1 MSKKAIKIGF
11 GLIIVAAVL
20 GLSACESIGFYSQVV
35 KGHSQIMIKRE
46 PIARVV
52 EKESTGKELRR
63 KLSIIKHARL
73 FAIETLQLPDNGS
86 YTQYVDT
93 GRPYVVWNVI
103 ATKPYSIRPIE
114 HCFPVA
120 GCVSYRGYFK
130 KAAAEAYA
138 GKLKVKGYD
147 VIISG
152 ASAYSTLGWFSDPVL
167 NTMLNRSDLGLAGL
181 VFHELSH
188 QQVYKA
194 GDTAFN
200 ESFATA
206 VELAGVRAWVASQ
219 KNVLGNKGKD
229 QPLSEIKQQDLASYK
244 VVKSKSAEVVRLI
257 LKQRNKIGA
266 AYRKI
271 DPADTKSLAELK
283 RQGFAELRDAYKK
296 LRAKGGGSKGFDRWF
311 AGTLNNASLVLFGDY
326 HGWVS
331 AFDALLKQANGDWV
345 KFYESVEALAALDK
359 AMRRKKLLAL
369 QAIPKAQGETQ

>member
-1 MSKKAIKIGF
+1 MSNRALKMGF
-11 GLIIVAAVL
+11 ALLLIVVAVL

-35 KGHSQIMIKRE
+35 KGHSQIMLKRE
-46 PIARVV
+46 SIDRVV
-52 EKESTGKELRR
+52 KKESTDQELRR
-63 KLSIIKHARL
+63 KLSIIKRARL
-73 FAIETLQLPDNGS
+73 FAVETLKLPDNGS

-103 ATKPYSIRPIE
+103 ATKPYSIHPIE

-138 GKLKVKGYD
+138 EKLKAQGLD

-167 NTMLNRSDLGLAGL
+167 NTMLYRSDLGLAGL

-200 ESFATA
+200 ESFATT
-206 VELAGVRAWVASQ
+206 VELAGAKVWAASH
-219 KNVLGNKGKD
+219 
-229 QPLSEIKQQDLASYK
+229 EIGQQDLAKYK
-244 VVKSKSAEVVRLI
+244 QAKSRSAEVVKII
-257 LKQRNKIGA
+257 LEQRRKLGE

-271 DPADTKSLAELK
+271 DPKDTQKLAEIK
-283 RQGFAELRDAYKK
+283 KQGFAELREAYKR
-296 LRAKGGGSKGFDRWF
+296 LRIKGGGSKGYDKWF

-331 AFDALLKQANGDWV
+331 AFDELLKQSQGDWPR
-345 KFYESVEALAALDK
+345 FYESVAALAKMNKEA
-359 AMRRKKLLAL
+359 RRKRLEELTSSYS
-369 QAIPKAQGETQ
+369 GEF